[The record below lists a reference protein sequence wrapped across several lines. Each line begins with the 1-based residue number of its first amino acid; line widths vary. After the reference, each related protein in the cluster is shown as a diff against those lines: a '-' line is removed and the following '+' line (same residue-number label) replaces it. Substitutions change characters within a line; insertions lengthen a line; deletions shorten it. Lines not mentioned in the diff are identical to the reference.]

1 MVYGFYYRKG
11 YNDER
16 VDGRLFYEV
25 PKLAECEL
33 LKEISPPEDWQI
45 DRDRTWCYLNVPED
59 NLPVQ
64 GWKIHVSA
72 TPKNF
77 IDILKIVSSILF
89 KERISFKFLA
99 NKRIFFSMISKN
111 ASRGSSGKFITVY
124 PQNDEVFK
132 YIIEKLYRE
141 LKDFEGPYILSDKRY
156 KDCKVLYYRYG
167 GILPRYKM
175 EPTGERTSFLVA
187 PDGSLVS
194 DERTPYFNPP
204 DWVEDP
210 FPDEEDE
217 DEEGDIILKDR
228 YKILEA
234 FKHSNMGGLYLAEDL
249 KTGRTV
255 VLKEAR
261 PFTFYLDDTHHA
273 FHVLEREYEILKFLR
288 ENGVTSGP
296 EVYEIF
302 REWEHKFIVMERV
315 EGDSMDD
322 VAGRMTIGLIRNVG
336 SVNMKEV
343 YTSAFSQIFKKFALT
358 LKDIHRLGIAHGD
371 ISVNNVFIT
380 FNDEKRTNADKVRLI
395 DFESAS
401 VLNEELTE
409 KFKEK
414 DLPLHMGMFTPG
426 FARDENRLERYPE
439 DDLYSL
445 GALML
450 HFVGGAFLTIRNIN
464 PDYYKVIY
472 KIVQNYGLPIEMAKL
487 IDDILNLRVSYD
499 EIVERLDEISG
510 KSVGDLKLQ
519 NVLPRERASD
529 HIREFKKTLDNLKFV
544 IEEVPYPLSAFAYNT
559 NTLSLGFGMSG
570 ILRVLQRVYGEI
582 DSDVMEWFIN
592 RLKDVNSGNYPPGLM
607 IGMAGISWALW
618 DLGMQ
623 EESIRL
629 LKMSNE
635 HAILFDNPSLFYG
648 SSGVGLANL
657 NMFFRTGD
665 NYFLDQAVRI
675 ADHLLN
681 SREVSDKGTSWTPG
695 VGYGNG
701 QAGIGLYLLY
711 MYLLTGDRR
720 YLDAG
725 TEGLKYD
732 LSFEYAPLGFPP
744 REDIKIYTTYLE
756 FGAAGIGKVLHR
768 YLQALGEEFEYYAD
782 FKDRLNKILEYIKVP
797 WVTSYVLLFGASGI
811 ADFLMDVGDPY
822 AGGFLSI
829 IDDMVL
835 DTKYGKVVPSESHSR
850 IITSFGDGLSG
861 VIAILHRY
869 VTGQDHGIDIWKD
882 IQNLRKV

>member
-1 MVYGFYYRKG
+1 MP
-11 YNDER
+11 D
-16 VDGRLFYEV
+16 
-25 PKLAECEL
+25 
-33 LKEISPPEDWQI
+33 
-45 DRDRTWCYLNVPED
+45 D

-72 TPKNF
+72 TPRNF
-77 IDILKIVSSILF
+77 MDILKIVSSILF

-124 PQNDEVFK
+124 PPNDEVFK
-132 YIIEKLYRE
+132 YIIEKLYKG
-141 LKDFEGPYILSDKRY
+141 LKGFEGPYILSDKRY

-187 PDGSLVS
+187 PDGSLVP

-261 PFTFYLDDTHHA
+261 PFTFYVDDSHHA

-288 ENGVTSGP
+288 EKGITSGP

-302 REWEHKFIVMERV
+302 KEWEHKFIVMEHIENELIDGIV
-315 EGDSMDD
+315 GK
-322 VAGRMTIGLIRNVG
+322 TTTGLLKRENKAKNTYTNV
-336 SVNMKEV
+336 
-343 YTSAFSQIFKKFALT
+343 FSQIFKT
-358 LKDIHRLGIAHGD
+358 LAITLRHLHNLSIVHGD
-371 ISVNNVFIT
+371 ISFNNVIVEFKGKEHTDVKSI
-380 FNDEKRTNADKVRLI
+380 RLL
-395 DFESAS
+395 DFEGAS
-401 VLNEELTE
+401 VFNEDLAN

-464 PDYYKVIY
+464 SDYYKVIY
-472 KIVQNYGLPIEMAKL
+472 KIVRNYGLPMEMAKL

-519 NVLPRERASD
+519 DALSREKASD
-529 HIREFKKTLDNLKFV
+529 HIREFKKTLDNLKFI
-544 IEEVPYPLSAFAYNT
+544 IEEIPYPLSAFAYNT

-570 ILRVLQRVYGEI
+570 ILRVLHRVYGEI
-582 DSDVMEWFIN
+582 DGDVMEWFIN

-607 IGMAGISWALW
+607 TGMAGISWALW
-618 DLGMQ
+618 DLGMR

-635 HAILFDNPSLFYG
+635 HTILFDNPSLFYG

-657 NMFFRTGD
+657 NIFFKTGD

-720 YLDAG
+720 YLNAG
-725 TEGLKYD
+725 TEALKYD

-768 YLQALGEEFEYYAD
+768 YLQALGEDFEYYAD

-797 WVTSYVLLFGASGI
+797 WVTSYVLFFGASGI

-850 IITSFGDGLSG
+850 IITSFGDGLAG

-869 VTGQDHGIDIWKD
+869 VTGQDLGIDIWKD